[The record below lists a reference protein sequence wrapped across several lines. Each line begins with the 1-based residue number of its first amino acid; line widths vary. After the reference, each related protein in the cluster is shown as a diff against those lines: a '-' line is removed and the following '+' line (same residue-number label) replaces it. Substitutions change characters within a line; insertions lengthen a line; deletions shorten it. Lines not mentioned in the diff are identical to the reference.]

1 MSPYYLLNVFL
12 TLLPKN
18 VAEQIV
24 LAVSCL
30 TFASGS
36 EDEIQIIEEK
46 QVAIPDAQNPAEA
59 S

>member
-1 MSPYYLLNVFL
+1 
-12 TLLPKN
+12 LLPKN

-59 S
+59 R